1 MVNHSAGNLS
11 SFLDRPIFF
20 SLFSPLGREQ
30 GKKMRPVF
38 LLLDFWFLLRLQ
50 VFFIPKKT
58 CSLIFSS
65 LQTSQTLS
73 RGRSHLVGGFERGFA
88 KKKVGPPPDISEIKD
103 GWGGGKAKRILQMFQ
118 RWRFYF
124 FPHSFIQTSASFFF
138 FCVIY
143 RFLPPTPHPQMFQ
156 PSLVG
161 ARGRLLCIL
170 RILRVI
176 RYFYFN
182 FLITRLVFPRFKFW
196 ASPRGPRDRMS

>member
-30 GKKMRPVF
+30 KKKMRPVF

-103 GWGGGKAKRILQMFQ
+103 GGGGGAKQKG
-118 RWRFYF
+118 FYRCSKDDDF
-124 FPHSFIQTSASFFF
+124 IFSPIHSFRPVPVFFF
-138 FCVIY
+138 FLCDLQISTPY
-143 RFLPPTPHPQMFQ
+143 PPPPNVSTLISWRSRKTIMYFKD
-156 PSLVG
+156 LKG
-161 ARGRLLCIL
+161 YTLLL
-170 RILRVI
+170 L
-176 RYFYFN
+176 
-182 FLITRLVFPRFKFW
+182 
-196 ASPRGPRDRMS
+196 

>member
-20 SLFSPLGREQ
+20 FSFLSLRKGLRKGTE
-30 GKKMRPVF
+30 KKMRPVF

-103 GWGGGKAKRILQMFQ
+103 GGGGAKQKG
-118 RWRFYF
+118 FYRCSKDDDFIF

-138 FCVIY
+138 LCDLQIS
-143 RFLPPTPHPQMFQ
+143 TPHPPPPNVSTLISWRSRKTIMYFKD
-156 PSLVG
+156 LKG
-161 ARGRLLCIL
+161 YTLLL
-170 RILRVI
+170 L
-176 RYFYFN
+176 
-182 FLITRLVFPRFKFW
+182 
-196 ASPRGPRDRMS
+196 